1 MELVNIWEDYIRI
14 SLGWKITTFGEK
26 KASLQ
31 LSECFR
37 YTILPDGVF
46 LLVKTPE
53 FQKLLVTN
61 RLRAENPRSLRDTAV
76 SQFQVKF
83 A

>member
-14 SLGWKITTFGEK
+14 SLRWKITTFGEK

-37 YTILPDGVF
+37 YMILPDGF
-46 LLVKTPE
+46 FSFGENSMRFKATGHESTAGGKSSLV
-53 FQKLLVTN
+53 
-61 RLRAENPRSLRDTAV
+61 A
-76 SQFQVKF
+76 
-83 A
+83 

>member
-37 YTILPDGVF
+37 YMILPDGCF
-46 LLVKTPE
+46 LLVKTPRVSKATGHE
-53 FQKLLVTN
+53 SKSSLV
-61 RLRAENPRSLRDTAV
+61 A
-76 SQFQVKF
+76 
-83 A
+83 

>member
-37 YTILPDGVF
+37 YMIFLDGVF
-46 LLVKTPE
+46 LLVKTPRVSKATGHE
-53 FQKLLVTN
+53 STAGGKPSLV
-61 RLRAENPRSLRDTAV
+61 A
-76 SQFQVKF
+76 
-83 A
+83 